1 MAEHDRVCHSAI
13 PERVKRGIAV
23 KVWLWITLAAGLL
36 FYAVSLVL
44 FARLKYDAGFA
55 CILAASVL
63 IITSAVLAI
72 VRAVRR
78 RKK

>member
-1 MAEHDRVCHSAI
+1 M
-13 PERVKRGIAV
+13 
-23 KVWLWITLAAGLL
+23 AAGLL

-55 CILAASVL
+55 CMLAASVL